1 MIKFLTHVS
10 HFPAIFYLLYV
21 FNLSFDA
28 QNFFLEE
35 QGWGEAVAILSR
47 YQSPV
52 DWRSRNVEGNLMHKV
67 NYHYCCHFPGLE
79 CM

>member
-52 DWRSRNVEGNLMHKV
+52 D
-67 NYHYCCHFPGLE
+67 
-79 CM
+79 